1 MSDSGNCDVPLPPE
15 QGNKQNDSV
24 VRTRIAAAVRIH
36 REELNEEN
44 VCICGHHGNYPK
56 HVADAVIRELD
67 TVLVDFGLWLA
78 EEITGRAVTRIDL
91 ESCLEDWKGGGA
103 DE

>member
-1 MSDSGNCDVPLPPE
+1 MTDDDL
-15 QGNKQNDSV
+15 
-24 VRTRIAAAVRIH
+24 RTRIANTLYQELSVELPAAIR
-36 REELNEEN
+36 
-44 VCICGHHGNYPK
+44 G
-56 HVADAVIRELD
+56 ADAVIRELD
-67 TVLVDFGLWLA
+67 GEFLDFGAWLA